1 MSIVN
6 VRHIDKNTV
15 RIDPEVGYNV
25 TVFNKG
31 DGIDVMVSDGT
42 DTVRIKLV
50 APEPGQE
57 VMIRSCDGYAL
68 EVLYTTKG
76 PDDAFI

>member
-15 RIDPEVGYNV
+15 RIDPEIGYNV

-31 DGIDVMVSDGT
+31 DGIDVMVSNGT

-50 APEPGQE
+50 APEPDQE
-57 VMIRSCDGYAL
+57 VVIRSCDGYAL
-68 EVLYTTKG
+68 EIVYATRG
-76 PDDAFI
+76 ADGR